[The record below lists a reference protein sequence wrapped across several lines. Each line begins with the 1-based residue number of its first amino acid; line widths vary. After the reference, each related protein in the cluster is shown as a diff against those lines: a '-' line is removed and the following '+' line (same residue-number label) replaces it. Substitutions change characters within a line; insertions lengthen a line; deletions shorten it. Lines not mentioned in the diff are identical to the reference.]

1 MKSLILSR
9 LWMLIGI
16 IILTTGQA
24 WAHTTGSTSG
34 STTTQKVFTSIK
46 ELRDGANGKSLSDVV
61 IQFEATNPATVVA
74 VMTKQDPD
82 IEDKKFINSFFIV
95 DNKSSDGYYYGL
107 WVSPNDIKDGYKLP
121 TDLAIGSKF
130 TGAIIGDYSEGTSG
144 IPYFGSIHKTK
155 NIDGTNYSTTFH
167 IDNTGVASA
176 DGTKPADYP
185 FNEVK
190 DVYTIANNNPA
201 DGNTATASYGKYLNT
216 IIKVPGTIKK
226 ASDNENNTEFYL
238 VQDEK
243 TGTSKADMN
252 NRIYFNSSQLE
263 GINLDDYVGTS
274 GTFEGILVKRNDS
287 ESKLIVL
294 KGDFFKVNK
303 IYLDENDAEGRVEYL
318 ASQGAFDGE
327 VDVYVHRTNLVNKA
341 GAWNTICLPFDLTKE
356 EFKNAFGCE
365 LTALAKPTTTSSE
378 TVQQWAGQVNEGVL
392 AFTKLPDTGL
402 TIKAGVPYLMQASG
416 MQTACLTTIP
426 GAENMEPETLIGKES
441 TYYTHIGEKLISVVP
456 PYEVKASYSDNIVN
470 GDFYFRGLYGRKKYT
485 EDADGKLTT
494 TLIADNG
501 SQKYQY
507 ISTAAGNYLKYLPSG
522 SSLQFNGMRA
532 YFYFPNWNAANNN
545 AAQAA
550 NNNTNA
556 KIHVAVMAASTT
568 GISNIPAE
576 EASKQAEVYNL
587 SGQRVDAS
595 YKGIVVRNGR
605 KYLRK

>member
-24 WAHTTGSTSG
+24 WAQKATTK
-34 STTTQKVFTSIK
+34 KVFTSIK
-46 ELRDGANGKSLSDVV
+46 ELRDGANGKTLSDVV
-61 IQFEATNPATVVA
+61 IKFDATNPATVVA
-74 VMTKQDPD
+74 VMTKHDPNIKD
-82 IEDKKFINSFFIV
+82 DDKFINSFFIV
-95 DNKSSDGYYYGL
+95 NKGDDDSYYGL
-107 WVSPNDIKDGYKLP
+107 WVSPKDIKDGYKLP

-144 IPYFGSIHKTK
+144 IPYFGSIHKTMD
-155 NIDGTNYSTTFH
+155 IDGTNYSTTFD
-167 IDNTGVASA
+167 IDHSDEASA
-176 DGTKPADYP
+176 DGTKKAVYP
-185 FNEVK
+185 VTVVN
-190 DVYTIANNNPA
+190 DVNTIANNNVK
-201 DGNTATASYGKYLNT
+201 DITKSSYGKYLNT
-216 IIKVPGTIKK
+216 IIRVPGTIKK
-226 ASDNENNTEFYL
+226 GTTNGEYYL
-238 VQDEK
+238 VQDETTK
-243 TGTSKADMN
+243 TDNES
-252 NRIYFNSSQLE
+252 NRIYFNSSQLD

-274 GTFEGILVKRNDS
+274 GTFEGILVKRNNS

-318 ASQGAFDGE
+318 ASQGALDAE

-341 GAWNTICLPFDLTKE
+341 GAWNTICLPFDLTKD
-356 EFKNAFGCE
+356 EFQIAFGCT

-378 TVQQWAGQVNEGVL
+378 TAQQWAGQVSDKGVL
-392 AFTKLPDTGL
+392 AFTKLPDTEL

-416 MQTACLTTIP
+416 TQTYCLTTIQ
-426 GAENMEPETLIGKES
+426 GAENMEPETLKGQES
-441 TYYTHIGEKLISVVP
+441 TYYAHIGEKLISVVP
-456 PYEVKASYSDNIVN
+456 PYEVTASYSDNIVN
-470 GDFYFRGLYGRKKYT
+470 GDFFFRGLYGRKKYT

-494 TLIADNG
+494 TPIADNG

-507 ISTAAGNYLKYLPSG
+507 ISTAVGNYLKYLPSG
-522 SSLQFNGMRA
+522 STLQFNGMRA
-532 YFYFPNWNAANNN
+532 YFYFPNWSKDNNN

-550 NNNTNA
+550 SKNNNTNA

-568 GISNIPAE
+568 GISNISAE

>member
-24 WAHTTGSTSG
+24 WAQKAGA
-34 STTTQKVFTSIK
+34 TTTQKVFTSI
-46 ELRDGANGKSLSDVV
+46 EQIRDVAQSNNQKHQDVV
-61 IQFEATNPATVVA
+61 IQFDATNPAIVVA
-74 VMTKQDPD
+74 VMKHADPD
-82 IEDKKFINSFFIV
+82 IKDEKFINSFFIV
-95 DNKSSDGYYYGL
+95 DNSKYGL
-107 WVSPNDIKDGYKLP
+107 WVSPYNIDKGFSLP
-121 TDLAIGSKF
+121 SDLAVGSKI
-130 TGAIIGDYSEGTSG
+130 TGSIIGDYNEGESG
-144 IPYFGSIHKTK
+144 MVYFGAIHETK
-155 NIDGTNYSTTFH
+155 DIDGTTYKTSLTVDH
-167 IDNTGVASA
+167 SGEASA

-185 FNEVK
+185 FTEVK
-190 DVYTIANNNPA
+190 DVYTIANNNPD

-226 ASDNENNTEFYL
+226 ASDKNNNTEFYL
-238 VQDEK
+238 VQDEN
-243 TGTSKADMN
+243 TGTSEADMN
-252 NRIYFNSSQLE
+252 KRIYFNSSQLD

-274 GTFEGILVKRNDS
+274 GTFEGILVKRNKS

-318 ASQGAFDGE
+318 VQQGAFQDK
-327 VDVYVHRTNLVNKA
+327 VDVYVHRTKLVNNA
-341 GAWNTICLPFDLTKE
+341 GAWNTICLPFDLTKG
-356 EFKNAFGCE
+356 EFKTAFGCE
-365 LTALAKPTTTSSE
+365 LIALAKPATSDE
-378 TVQQWAGQVNEGVL
+378 TVHQWAGQVNDKGVL
-392 AFTKLPDTGL
+392 AFTKLPDTDL

-416 MQTACLTTIP
+416 TQTYCLTTIQ
-426 GAENMEPETLIGKES
+426 GAENMEPETLMGQES
-441 TYYTHIGEKLISVVP
+441 TYYAHIGEKLISVVP

-494 TLIADNG
+494 TPISDNG

-507 ISTAAGNYLKYLPSG
+507 ISTAAGNYLKYLPKNST
-522 SSLQFNGMRA
+522 LQFNGMRA
-532 YFYFPNWNAANNN
+532 YFYFPNWNAENNN
-545 AAQAA
+545 AAQTASK

-568 GISNIPAE
+568 GISNISAA

>member
-1 MKSLILSR
+1 MKRLILSR

-24 WAHTTGSTSG
+24 WAQTA
-34 STTTQKVFTSIK
+34 TTQKVFTSIK
-46 ELRDGANGKSLSDVV
+46 ELRDGANGNSLSDVV
-61 IQFEATNPATVVA
+61 IKFEATNPATVVA
-74 VMTKQDPD
+74 VMTKHDPD

-318 ASQGAFDGE
+318 ASQGALDGE
-327 VDVYVHRTNLVNKA
+327 VDVYVHRTKLVNNA

-356 EFKNAFGCE
+356 EFKTAFGCE
-365 LTALAKPTTTSSE
+365 LTALAKPATSDE
-378 TVQQWAGQVNEGVL
+378 TAQQWAGQVSDKGVL
-392 AFTKLPDTGL
+392 AFTKLADTEL
-402 TIKAGVPYLMQASG
+402 AIKAGVPYLMQASG
-416 MQTACLTTIP
+416 TQTACLKTIP
-426 GAENMEPETLIGKES
+426 SAENMEPETLMKQEL
-441 TYYTHIGEKLISVVP
+441 TYYAPVGKKTITVKS

-494 TLIADNG
+494 TLISDNG

-507 ISTAAGNYLKYLPSG
+507 ISTAAGNYLKYVPSG
-522 SSLQFNGMRA
+522 STLQFNGMRA

-550 NNNTNA
+550 SKNNNTNA

-568 GISNIPAE
+568 GISNISAA

>member
-16 IILTTGQA
+16 IVLTTGQA
-24 WAHTTGSTSG
+24 WALTTGA
-34 STTTQKVFTSIK
+34 TTTQKVFTSI
-46 ELRDGANGKSLSDVV
+46 EQIRDVAQSNNQKHQDVV
-61 IQFEATNPATVVA
+61 IQFDATNPAIVVA
-74 VMTKQDPD
+74 VMKHADPD
-82 IEDKKFINSFFIV
+82 IKDEKFINSFFIV
-95 DNKSSDGYYYGL
+95 DNSKYGL
-107 WVSPNDIKDGYKLP
+107 WVSPYNIDKGFSLP
-121 TDLAIGSKF
+121 SDLAVGSKI
-130 TGAIIGDYSEGTSG
+130 TGSIIGDYNEGESG
-144 IPYFGSIHKTK
+144 MVYFGAIHKTK
-155 NIDGTNYSTTFH
+155 DIDGITYKTSLTVDH
-167 IDNTGVASA
+167 SGEASA
-176 DGTKPADYP
+176 DGTKPAVYP
-185 FNEVK
+185 FTEVK
-190 DVYTIANNNPA
+190 DVYTIANNNPT

-226 ASDNENNTEFYL
+226 ASDKNNNTEFYL
-238 VQDEK
+238 VQDEN
-243 TGTSKADMN
+243 TGTSEADMN
-252 NRIYFNSSQLE
+252 KRIYFNSSQLD

-274 GTFEGILVKRNDS
+274 GTFEGILVKRNKS

-303 IYLDENDAEGRVEYL
+303 IYLDENDEESRVQYL
-318 ASQGAFDGE
+318 VQQGALQDK
-327 VDVYVHRTNLVNKA
+327 VDVYVHRTKLVNTD
-341 GAWNTICLPFDLTKE
+341 AWNTICLPFDLTKG
-356 EFKNAFGCE
+356 EFKTAFGCE
-365 LTALAKPTTTSSE
+365 LTALAKPATSDE
-378 TVQQWAGQVNEGVL
+378 TDHQWAGQVNDKGVL
-392 AFTKLPDTGL
+392 AFTKLPDTEL

-416 MQTACLTTIP
+416 TQTACLKTIP
-426 GAENMEPETLIGKES
+426 GAENMEPETLMKQES
-441 TYYTHIGEKLISVVP
+441 TYYAHIGEKLISVVP

-470 GDFYFRGLYGRKKYT
+470 GDFFFRGLYGRKKYT

-494 TLIADNG
+494 TLISDNG

-522 SSLQFNGMRA
+522 STLQFNGMRA
-532 YFYFPNWNAANNN
+532 YFYFPNWNAEYNNK
-545 AAQAA
+545 AQPASK

-568 GISNIPAE
+568 GISNISAE

>member
-46 ELRDGANGKSLSDVV
+46 ELRDAAQTNGLKHDDVV
-61 IQFEATNPATVVA
+61 VKFDDSNPTTVVA
-74 VMTKQDPD
+74 VMKHADPD
-82 IEDKKFINSFFIV
+82 IKDDKFVNSFFIV
-95 DNKSSDGYYYGL
+95 NKGSDNNDYGL
-107 WVSPNDIKDGYKLP
+107 WVSPNGVYDEQLFSTWNLK
-121 TDLAIGSKF
+121 IGSQI
-130 TGAIIGDYSEGTSG
+130 TGYIIGDYRENESG
-144 IPYFGSIHKTK
+144 MPYFGSLVNSVKIGDVTYNTSLTVNRK
-155 NIDGTNYSTTFH
+155 NEANETTEAVYPYTEVA
-167 IDNTGVASA
+167 DVNTVSS
-176 DGTKPADYP
+176 
-185 FNEVK
+185 
-190 DVYTIANNNPA
+190 
-201 DGNTATASYGKYLNT
+201 SYGKYLNT

-226 ASDNENNTEFYL
+226 GTNNEFYL
-238 VQDEK
+238 VQNETTKTTDE
-243 TGTSKADMN
+243 S

-274 GTFEGILVKRNDS
+274 GTFEGILVKRKKS

-356 EFKNAFGCE
+356 EFNNAFGCE

-416 MQTACLTTIP
+416 TQKYCLATIQ

-441 TYYTHIGEKLISVVP
+441 TYYAHIGEKFISVVP

-507 ISTAAGNYLKYLPSG
+507 ISTAAGNYLKYLPKDSP
-522 SSLQFNGMRA
+522 LQFNGMRA

-550 NNNTNA
+550 SKNNNTNA

-568 GISNIPAE
+568 GISNISAA

>member
-46 ELRDGANGKSLSDVV
+46 ELRDAAQTNGLKHDDVV
-61 IQFEATNPATVVA
+61 VKFDDSNPTTVVA
-74 VMTKQDPD
+74 VMKHADPD
-82 IEDKKFINSFFIV
+82 IKDDKFVNSFFIV
-95 DNKSSDGYYYGL
+95 NKGSDNNDYGL
-107 WVSPNDIKDGYKLP
+107 WVSPNGVYDEQLFSTWNLK
-121 TDLAIGSKF
+121 IGSQI
-130 TGAIIGDYSEGTSG
+130 TGYIIGDYRENESG
-144 IPYFGSIHKTK
+144 MPYFGSLVNSVKIGDVTYNTSLTVNRK
-155 NIDGTNYSTTFH
+155 NEANETTEAVYPYTEVA
-167 IDNTGVASA
+167 DVNTVSS
-176 DGTKPADYP
+176 
-185 FNEVK
+185 
-190 DVYTIANNNPA
+190 
-201 DGNTATASYGKYLNT
+201 SYGKYLNT
-216 IIKVPGTIKK
+216 IIKMPGTIKK
-226 ASDNENNTEFYL
+226 GTNNEFYL
-238 VQDEK
+238 VKNETTKTTDE
-243 TGTSKADMN
+243 S

-274 GTFEGILVKRNDS
+274 GTFEGILVKRKKS

-356 EFKNAFGCE
+356 EFNNAFGCE

-416 MQTACLTTIP
+416 TQKYCLATIQ
-426 GAENMEPETLIGKES
+426 GAESMELETLIGKES
-441 TYYTHIGEKLISVVP
+441 TYYAHIGEKLITVVP

-494 TLIADNG
+494 TPISDNG

-532 YFYFPNWNAANNN
+532 YFYFPNWSAENNN

-550 NNNTNA
+550 SKNNNTNA

-568 GISNIPAE
+568 GISNISAA

>member
-24 WAHTTGSTSG
+24 WAQTA
-34 STTTQKVFTSIK
+34 TTQKVFISI
-46 ELRDGANGKSLSDVV
+46 EQIRDVAQSNNQKHQDVV
-61 IQFEATNPATVVA
+61 IQFDATNPAIVVA
-74 VMTKQDPD
+74 VMKHADPD
-82 IEDKKFINSFFIV
+82 IKDEKFINSFFIV
-95 DNKSSDGYYYGL
+95 DNSNYGL
-107 WVSPNDIKDGYKLP
+107 WVSPYNIDKGFSLP
-121 TDLAIGSKF
+121 SDLAVGSKI
-130 TGAIIGDYSEGTSG
+130 TGSIIGDYNEGESG
-144 IPYFGSIHKTK
+144 MVYFGAIHKTK
-155 NIDGTNYSTTFH
+155 DIDGTTYKTSLTVDH
-167 IDNTGVASA
+167 SGEASA

-185 FNEVK
+185 FTEVK

-226 ASDNENNTEFYL
+226 ASDKNNNTEFYL
-238 VQDEK
+238 VQDEN
-243 TGTSKADMN
+243 TGTSEADMN
-252 NRIYFNSSQLE
+252 KRIYFNSSQLD

-274 GTFEGILVKRNDS
+274 GTFEGILVKRNKS

-294 KGDFFKVNK
+294 KGDFFKVNT

-327 VDVYVHRTNLVNKA
+327 VDVYVHRTNLVNNA

-356 EFKNAFGCE
+356 DFKTAFGCE
-365 LTALAKPTTTSSE
+365 LTALAKPATSDE
-378 TVQQWAGQVNEGVL
+378 TAQQWAGQVSDKGVL
-392 AFTKLPDTGL
+392 AFTKLADTEL

-416 MQTACLTTIP
+416 TQTKCLNTFKGSEDMTP
-426 GAENMEPETLIGKES
+426 DVLIGKET
-441 TYYTHIGEKLISVVP
+441 TYYAPVGKKTITVKS
-456 PYEVKASYSDNIVN
+456 PYEVKASYNDDIVN

-485 EDADGKLTT
+485 DGTDGKLTT
-494 TLIADNG
+494 TLISDNG

-522 SSLQFNGMRA
+522 STLQFNGMRA

-545 AAQAA
+545 AAQPAS
-550 NNNTNA
+550 NGTNA

-568 GISNIPAE
+568 GISNISAE

>member
-24 WAHTTGSTSG
+24 WAQTA
-34 STTTQKVFTSIK
+34 TTQKVFTSIK
-46 ELRDGANGKSLSDVV
+46 ELRDGANGNSLSDVV
-61 IQFEATNPATVVA
+61 IKFEATNPATVVA
-74 VMTKQDPD
+74 VMTKHDTD
-82 IEDKKFINSFFIV
+82 ITDDDKFLNSFFIV
-95 DNKSSDGYYYGL
+95 NKGSNDNYYGL

-121 TDLAIGSKF
+121 TNLAIGSKF
-130 TGAIIGDYSEGTSG
+130 TGAIIGDYSEGTSK

-155 NIDGTNYSTTFH
+155 DIGGTNYSTTFD

-185 FNEVK
+185 FTEVK
-190 DVYTIANNNPA
+190 DVYTIANNSA
-201 DGNTATASYGKYLNT
+201 GGNTATASYGPYLNT
-216 IIKVPGTIKK
+216 IIQVPGTIKK
-226 ASDNENNTEFYL
+226 GTNNEFYL
-238 VQDEK
+238 VQNETTKTTDE
-243 TGTSKADMN
+243 S

-263 GINLDDYVGTS
+263 GINLEDYVGTS
-274 GTFEGILVKRNDS
+274 GTFEGILVKRNKS

-318 ASQGAFDGE
+318 VQQGALQDK
-327 VDVYVHRTNLVNKA
+327 VDVYVHRTKLVNNA

-356 EFKNAFGCE
+356 EFKTAFGCE
-365 LTALAKPTTTSSE
+365 LIALAKPATSDE
-378 TVQQWAGQVNEGVL
+378 TDHQWVGQVSDKGVL
-392 AFTKLPDTGL
+392 AFTKLPDTDL

-416 MQTACLTTIP
+416 MQTACTQTIK
-426 GAENMEPETLIGKES
+426 GSEDKTPEELKTADGNYYASVGKKTITVKS
-441 TYYTHIGEKLISVVP
+441 
-456 PYEVKASYSDNIVN
+456 PYEVKASYNDNIVN

-494 TLIADNG
+494 TPISDNG

-507 ISTAAGNYLKYLPSG
+507 ISTAAGNYLKYLPKNST
-522 SSLQFNGMRA
+522 LQFNGMRA

-545 AAQAA
+545 AAQPAS
-550 NNNTNA
+550 NGTNA

-568 GISNIPAE
+568 GISNISAA

>member
-24 WAHTTGSTSG
+24 WAQATG

-46 ELRDGANGKSLSDVV
+46 DLRDAAQTNGQKHDNVV
-61 IQFEATNPATVVA
+61 VKFDDSNPTTVVA
-74 VMTKQDPD
+74 VMKHADPD
-82 IEDKKFINSFFIV
+82 IKGEKFINSFFIV
-95 DNKSSDGYYYGL
+95 DNSKYGL
-107 WVSPNDIKDGYKLP
+107 WVSPNGVYDEQLFSTWNLK
-121 TDLAIGSKF
+121 IGSKI
-130 TGAIIGDYSEGTSG
+130 TGSIIGDYRENESG
-144 IPYFGSIHKTK
+144 MPYFGSLVKSVKIGDVTYNTSLTVKR
-155 NIDGTNYSTTFH
+155 DGEANETTEA
-167 IDNTGVASA
+167 V
-176 DGTKPADYP
+176 YP
-185 FNEVK
+185 VTEVK
-190 DVYTIANNNPA
+190 DVNTIANNNPK

-226 ASDNENNTEFYL
+226 ASNKDNNTEFYL
-238 VQDEK
+238 VQDEN
-243 TGTSKADMN
+243 TGTSEADMN
-252 NRIYFNSSQLE
+252 KRIYFNSSQLD

-274 GTFEGILVKRNDS
+274 GTFEGILVKRNNS

-318 ASQGAFDGE
+318 ASQGALDAE
-327 VDVYVHRTNLVNKA
+327 VDVYVHRTNLVNNP

-356 EFKNAFGCE
+356 DFKTAFGCE
-365 LTALAKPTTTSSE
+365 LTALAKPATSDDPA
-378 TVQQWAGQVNEGVL
+378 QQWAGQVSDKGVL
-392 AFTKLPDTGL
+392 AFTKLADTDL

-416 MQTACLTTIP
+416 EQIKCTRTIK
-426 GAENMEPETLIGKES
+426 GSENKTPEELKADDSNYYAPVGKKTITVKS
-441 TYYTHIGEKLISVVP
+441 
-456 PYEVKASYSDNIVN
+456 PYEVKASWNDDIVN
-470 GDFYFRGLYGRKKYT
+470 GDFYFRGLYGRKKYI
-485 EDADGKLTT
+485 DGSAT
-494 TLIADNG
+494 TLISDNG

-522 SSLQFNGMRA
+522 SELQFNGMRA

-550 NNNTNA
+550 SKNNNTNA

-568 GISNIPAE
+568 GISNISAE

>member
-24 WAHTTGSTSG
+24 WAQTTGSTSG
-34 STTTQKVFTSIK
+34 STTTQKVFSSIK

-74 VMTKQDPD
+74 VMTKHDTD
-82 IEDKKFINSFFIV
+82 ITDDDKFLNSFFIV
-95 DNKSSDGYYYGL
+95 NKGSNDNYYGL

-121 TDLAIGSKF
+121 TNLAIGSKF
-130 TGAIIGDYSEGTSG
+130 TGAIIGDYSEGTSK

-155 NIDGTNYSTTFH
+155 DIGGTNYSTTFD

-185 FNEVK
+185 FTEVK
-190 DVYTIANNNPA
+190 DVYTIANNSA
-201 DGNTATASYGKYLNT
+201 GGNTATASYGPYLNT
-216 IIKVPGTIKK
+216 IIQVPGTIKK
-226 ASDNENNTEFYL
+226 GTNNEFYL
-238 VQDEK
+238 VQNETTKTTDE
-243 TGTSKADMN
+243 S

-263 GINLDDYVGTS
+263 GINLEDYVGTS
-274 GTFEGILVKRNDS
+274 GTFEGILVKRNKS

-318 ASQGAFDGE
+318 VQQGALQDK
-327 VDVYVHRTNLVNKA
+327 VDVYVHRTKLVNNA

-356 EFKNAFGCE
+356 EFKTAFGCE

-378 TVQQWAGQVNEGVL
+378 TVHQWAGQVSDKGVL
-392 AFTKLPDTGL
+392 AFTKLPDTDL

-416 MQTACLTTIP
+416 TQTACLKTIQ
-426 GAENMEPETLIGKES
+426 GSENMEPETLMGQES
-441 TYYTHIGEKLISVVP
+441 TYYAHIGEKLISVVP

-494 TLIADNG
+494 TPISDNG

-507 ISTAAGNYLKYLPSG
+507 ISTAAGNYLKYLPKNST
-522 SSLQFNGMRA
+522 LQFNGMRA
-532 YFYFPNWNAANNN
+532 YFYFPNWNAENNN
-545 AAQAA
+545 AAQTASK

-568 GISNIPAE
+568 GISNISAA

>member
-1 MKSLILSR
+1 MAQ
-9 LWMLIGI
+9 
-16 IILTTGQA
+16 TPP
-24 WAHTTGSTSG
+24 TS
-34 STTTQKVFTSIK
+34 QKVFTSIK
-46 ELRDGANGKSLSDVV
+46 ELRDAAQTNSLKHDDVV
-61 IQFEATNPATVVA
+61 VKFDDSNPTTVVA
-74 VMTKQDPD
+74 VMKHADPD
-82 IEDKKFINSFFIV
+82 IKADKFVNSFFIV
-95 DNKSSDGYYYGL
+95 NKGSDNNYYGL
-107 WVSPNDIKDGYKLP
+107 WVSPNGVYDKQLFSTWNLK
-121 TDLAIGSKF
+121 IGSKI
-130 TGAIIGDYSEGTSG
+130 TGSIIGDYRENESG
-144 IPYFGSIHKTK
+144 MPYFGSLVNSVKIGDVTYNTSLTVKR
-155 NIDGTNYSTTFH
+155 DGEANETTE
-167 IDNTGVASA
+167 
-176 DGTKPADYP
+176 ADYP
-185 FNEVK
+185 YTVVT
-190 DVYTIANNNPA
+190 DVNTIAKNNA
-201 DGNTATASYGKYLNT
+201 GGNTATASYGPYLNT
-216 IIKVPGTIKK
+216 IIRVPGTIKK
-226 ASDNENNTEFYL
+226 GTNGEYYL
-238 VQDEK
+238 VQDETTK
-243 TGTSKADMN
+243 TDNES
-252 NRIYFNSSQLE
+252 NRIYFNSSQLD

-274 GTFEGILVKRNDS
+274 GTFEGILVKRNGS

-318 ASQGAFDGE
+318 ASQGAFDGD

-341 GAWNTICLPFDLTKE
+341 GAWNTICLPFVLTQE
-356 EFKNAFGCE
+356 QFKDAFGCE
-365 LTALAKPTTTSSE
+365 LTALAKPATSDE
-378 TVQQWAGQVNEGVL
+378 TAQQWTGQVNGGVL
-392 AFTKLPDTGL
+392 AFTKLTDL
-402 TIKAGVPYLMQASG
+402 TIEAGVPYLMQASG
-416 MQTACLTTIP
+416 EQTACLKTIP
-426 GAENMEPETLIGKES
+426 GAENMEPEALMKQES
-441 TYYTHIGEKLISVVP
+441 TYYAYVGKKTITVNA
-456 PYEVKASYSDNIVN
+456 PYEVKASYNDNIVN

-522 SSLQFNGMRA
+522 STLQFNGMRA

-568 GISNIPAE
+568 GISNISAE

>member
-24 WAHTTGSTSG
+24 WAQTASG

-74 VMTKQDPD
+74 VMTKHDTD
-82 IEDKKFINSFFIV
+82 ITDDDKFLNSFFIV
-95 DNKSSDGYYYGL
+95 NKGSDDNYYGL

-121 TDLAIGSKF
+121 TNLAIGSKF
-130 TGAIIGDYSEGTSG
+130 TGAIIGDYSEGTSK

-155 NIDGTNYSTTFH
+155 DIGGTNYSTTFD

-185 FNEVK
+185 FTEVK
-190 DVYTIANNNPA
+190 DVYTIANNSA
-201 DGNTATASYGKYLNT
+201 GGNTATASYGKYLNT

-226 ASDNENNTEFYL
+226 GTNNEFYL
-238 VQDEK
+238 VQNE
-243 TGTSKADMN
+243 TTSTTDSQ
-252 NRIYFNSSQLE
+252 NRIYFNSSQLD

-274 GTFEGILVKRNDS
+274 GIFEGILVKRNKS

-318 ASQGAFDGE
+318 VQQGALQDN
-327 VDVYVHRTNLVNKA
+327 VDVYVHRTKLVNNA

-356 EFKNAFGCE
+356 EFKTAFGCE
-365 LTALAKPTTTSSE
+365 LTALAKPTTTSEE
-378 TVQQWAGQVNEGVL
+378 TVHQWVGQVSDKGVL
-392 AFTKLPDTGL
+392 AFTKLPDTEL
-402 TIKAGVPYLMQASG
+402 AIKAGVPYLMQASG
-416 MQTACLTTIP
+416 TQTYCLTTIQ

-441 TYYTHIGEKLISVVP
+441 TYYAHIGEKLISVVP

-470 GDFYFRGLYGRKKYT
+470 GDFYYRGLYGRKKYT

-494 TLIADNG
+494 TPISDNG

-507 ISTAAGNYLKYLPSG
+507 ISTAAGNYLKYLPKDSP
-522 SSLQFNGMRA
+522 LQFNGMRA
-532 YFYFPNWNAANNN
+532 YFYFPNWNAENNN

-550 NNNTNA
+550 SKNNNTNA

-568 GISNIPAE
+568 GISNISAE

>member
-1 MKSLILSR
+1 MKRLILSR

-24 WAHTTGSTSG
+24 WAQTA
-34 STTTQKVFTSIK
+34 TTQKVFTSIK
-46 ELRDGANGKSLSDVV
+46 ELRDGANGNSLSDVV
-61 IQFEATNPATVVA
+61 IKFEATNPATVVA
-74 VMTKQDPD
+74 VMTKHDPD

-226 ASDNENNTEFYL
+226 ASDNKNNTEFYL

-243 TGTSKADMN
+243 TGTSEADMN
-252 NRIYFNSSQLE
+252 KRIYFNSSQLE

-303 IYLDENDAEGRVEYL
+303 IYLDENDVEDRVEYL
-318 ASQGAFDGE
+318 ASQGALDGE
-327 VDVYVHRTNLVNKA
+327 VDVYVHRTKLVNNA

-426 GAENMEPETLIGKES
+426 GAENMEPETLMSKES
-441 TYYTHIGEKLISVVP
+441 TYYAHIGEKLISVVP
-456 PYEVKASYSDNIVN
+456 PYEVKASYNDNIVN
-470 GDFYFRGLYGRKKYT
+470 GDFYFRGLYGRKKYI
-485 EDADGKLTT
+485 DGSAT
-494 TLIADNG
+494 TLISDNG

-568 GISNIPAE
+568 GISNISAE

>member
-24 WAHTTGSTSG
+24 WAQ
-34 STTTQKVFTSIK
+34 TTTTTKVFTSIK
-46 ELRDGANGKSLSDVV
+46 KLRDGANGKSLSDVV

-74 VMTKQDPD
+74 VMTKHDPD

-121 TDLAIGSKF
+121 TDLTIGSKF

-226 ASDNENNTEFYL
+226 ASDNKNNTEFYL

-356 EFKNAFGCE
+356 EFKTAFGCE
-365 LTALAKPTTTSSE
+365 LTALAKPATSDE
-378 TVQQWAGQVNEGVL
+378 TAQQWAGQVSDKGVL
-392 AFTKLPDTGL
+392 AFTKLPDTDL

-416 MQTACLTTIP
+416 IQTACLKTIP
-426 GAENMEPETLIGKES
+426 GAENMEPETLMKQEL
-441 TYYTHIGEKLISVVP
+441 TYYAPVGKKTITVKS

-507 ISTAAGNYLKYLPSG
+507 ISTATGNYLKYLPSD
-522 SSLQFNGMRA
+522 SQLQFNGMRA
-532 YFYFPNWNAANNN
+532 YFYFPNWNAENNN

-550 NNNTNA
+550 SNNTNA

-568 GISNIPAE
+568 GISNISAE

>member
-9 LWMLIGI
+9 LWMLISI

-24 WAHTTGSTSG
+24 WAQTA
-34 STTTQKVFTSIK
+34 TTQKVFTSIK
-46 ELRDGANGKSLSDVV
+46 ELRDGANGNSLSDVV
-61 IQFEATNPATVVA
+61 IKFEATNPATVVA
-74 VMTKQDPD
+74 VMTKHDPD

-318 ASQGAFDGE
+318 VQQGALQDK
-327 VDVYVHRTNLVNKA
+327 VDVYVHRTKLVNNA

-356 EFKNAFGCE
+356 EFKTAFGCE
-365 LTALAKPTTTSSE
+365 LTALAKPATSDE
-378 TVQQWAGQVNEGVL
+378 TVHQWTGQVSDKGVL
-392 AFTKLPDTGL
+392 AFTKLPDTDL

-416 MQTACLTTIP
+416 TQTACLKTIP
-426 GAENMEPETLIGKES
+426 GAENMESETLMGQES
-441 TYYTHIGEKLISVVP
+441 TYYAHIGEKLITVVP

-494 TLIADNG
+494 TLISDNG

-507 ISTAAGNYLKYLPSG
+507 ISTAAGNYLKYLPATST
-522 SSLQFNGMRA
+522 LQFNGMRA

-545 AAQAA
+545 AAQPAS
-550 NNNTNA
+550 NGTNA

-568 GISNIPAE
+568 GISNISAE
-576 EASKQAEVYNL
+576 EASKPAEVYNL

>member
-1 MKSLILSR
+1 MKRLILSR

-16 IILTTGQA
+16 IILTTGQIVA
-24 WAHTTGSTSG
+24 QTTGG

-74 VMTKQDPD
+74 VMTKHDPD

-176 DGTKPADYP
+176 DGTKPAVYP

-190 DVYTIANNNPA
+190 DVYTIANNNPD

-226 ASDNENNTEFYL
+226 GTNNEFYL
-238 VQDEK
+238 VQNETTKTTDE
-243 TGTSKADMN
+243 S

-263 GINLDDYVGTS
+263 GINLEDYVGTS
-274 GTFEGILVKRNDS
+274 GTFEGILVKRNKS

-318 ASQGAFDGE
+318 VQQGALQDK
-327 VDVYVHRTNLVNKA
+327 VDVYVHRTKLVNNA

-365 LTALAKPTTTSSE
+365 LTALAKPATSDE
-378 TVQQWAGQVNEGVL
+378 TVHQWTGQVSDKGVL
-392 AFTKLPDTGL
+392 AFTKLPDTDL

-416 MQTACLTTIP
+416 TQTYCLTTIQ

-441 TYYTHIGEKLISVVP
+441 TYYAHIGEKLITVVP

-470 GDFYFRGLYGRKKYT
+470 GDFYFRGLYGRKKYI
-485 EDADGKLTT
+485 DGSATT
-494 TLIADNG
+494 PISDNG

-522 SSLQFNGMRA
+522 SPLQFNGMRA

-550 NNNTNA
+550 SKNNNTNA

-568 GISNIPAE
+568 GISNISAE

>member
-1 MKSLILSR
+1 MKRLNLSR
-9 LWMLIGI
+9 LWMLISII

-24 WAHTTGSTSG
+24 WAQ
-34 STTTQKVFTSIK
+34 TTTTTKVFTSIK
-46 ELRDGANGKSLSDVV
+46 DLRDAAQTNGLKHDDVV
-61 IQFEATNPATVVA
+61 VKFDDSNPTTVVA
-74 VMTKQDPD
+74 VMKHADPD
-82 IEDKKFINSFFIV
+82 IKDDKFVNSFFIV
-95 DNKSSDGYYYGL
+95 NKGSDNNDYGL
-107 WVSPNDIKDGYKLP
+107 WVSPNGVYDEQLFSTWNLK
-121 TDLAIGSKF
+121 IGSQI
-130 TGAIIGDYSEGTSG
+130 TGYIIGDYRENESG
-144 IPYFGSIHKTK
+144 MPYFGSLVNSVKIGDVTYNTSLTVNRK
-155 NIDGTNYSTTFH
+155 NEANETTEAVYPYTEVA
-167 IDNTGVASA
+167 DVNTVSS
-176 DGTKPADYP
+176 
-185 FNEVK
+185 
-190 DVYTIANNNPA
+190 
-201 DGNTATASYGKYLNT
+201 SYGKYLNT

-226 ASDNENNTEFYL
+226 GTNNEFYL
-238 VQDEK
+238 VQNETTKTTDE
-243 TGTSKADMN
+243 S

-274 GTFEGILVKRNDS
+274 GTFEGILVKRKKS

-356 EFKNAFGCE
+356 EFNNAFGCE

-416 MQTACLTTIP
+416 TQKYCLATIQ
-426 GAENMEPETLIGKES
+426 GAESMEPETLIGKES
-441 TYYTHIGEKLISVVP
+441 TYYAHIGEKLITVVP

-507 ISTAAGNYLKYLPSG
+507 ISTAAGNYLKYLPKDSP
-522 SSLQFNGMRA
+522 LQFNGMRA

-550 NNNTNA
+550 SKNNNTNA

-568 GISNIPAE
+568 GISNISAA